1 MPASSDPRSSNS
13 ATTPSG
19 AASPTDPA
27 ARISDAAWR
36 DSGLDQAALER
47 LADVARRAAA
57 AGGEQLRRHFGR
69 LEQIQEK
76 GRHGDLVTN
85 ADVAAEAAVLALLEQ
100 DTPEIGVLAEE
111 SGRRQRP
118 GDLEWCIDPL
128 DGTTNYAHGYPFFA
142 TSVGLTWRG
151 QPLLGALAVPVF
163 DELYWAAP
171 GLGSWCNQRR
181 LQVSACPS
189 LAESLLVTGFAYDRH
204 TRLDNNYGQFAWFT
218 HRTRGVRR
226 GGAAAVDMAHVASG
240 RLDGYWERGLSPWDL
255 AAGVVLIEQAGGRVS
270 AYDGGPFALASGRIV
285 AAGPALHPALLE
297 GLAACR
303 PLSGASFGAP
313 ELDQAAP

>member
-1 MPASSDPRSSNS
+1 MPSTEP
-13 ATTPSG
+13 
-19 AASPTDPA
+19 AASLSAVGSTSSTGGHEA
-27 ARISDAAWR
+27 ASDAAWR
-36 DSGLDQAALER
+36 ASGLDQASLEQ
-47 LADVARRAAA
+47 LAAVARRAAA
-57 AGGEQLRRHFGR
+57 AGGAQLSRHFGR
-69 LEQIQEK
+69 LERIQEK
-76 GRHGDLVTN
+76 GRRGDLVTN
-85 ADVAAEAAVLALLEQ
+85 ADVAAEAAVLALLEEE
-100 DTPEIGVLAEE
+100 TPEIGVLAEE
-111 SGRRQRP
+111 SGRRERP

-151 QPLLGALAVPVF
+151 RPLLGALAVPVF
-163 DELYWAAP
+163 NELYWAAP
-171 GLGSWCNQRR
+171 GLGSWCNERQ
-181 LQVSACPS
+181 LQVSSCPS
-189 LAESLLVTGFAYDRH
+189 LAEALLVTGFAYDRH
-204 TRLDNNYGQFAWFT
+204 TRLDNNYAEFAWFT

-240 RLDGYWERGLSPWDL
+240 RLDGYWERGLSAWDL

-270 AYDGGPFALASGRIV
+270 AYDGSAFELSSGRIV

-303 PLSGASFGAP
+303 PLSGSSFGAP